1 MCLPHTP
8 PNTPPSS
15 PTTAPSS
22 FDARFFEALTG
33 AALMLMTSLG
43 HRTGLFDAMAPLGW
57 ADSASIARA
66 AGLSER
72 YVREWA
78 SALATAGWLEVDP
91 EGRFRLPA
99 EHAACLTRAA
109 GPGNF
114 AVLAQHI
121 PSMALVETDL
131 VHAFRTGSGVP
142 YARYERFH
150 AVMAEDSGI
159 SVLPVL
165 ESHILPLVPGLTERL
180 ERGVRL
186 LDVGCGRGLAL
197 LQLAARFPRSRF
209 HGLDLCDEVVRWARA
224 EAMQRGLTNV
234 TFAVEDATALD
245 TSAHIGQWDVVTT
258 FDAVHDQAKPA
269 RVLHGIARALAPDG
283 VYLMQDIHGSGHVY
297 TDRDNPLAPL
307 LYAIST
313 MHCTPVSLAQG
324 GDGLGT
330 MWGRPTALTL
340 LADAGFEDVCVHR
353 LDHDPQ
359 NDWFVARLRRAA

>member
-1 MCLPHTP
+1 MCLSHTP
-8 PNTPPSS
+8 PLPPE
-15 PTTAPSS
+15 TFAPAT
-22 FDARFFEALTG
+22 FDTRYIDALTG
-33 AALMLMTSLG
+33 AALILMTSLG

-57 ADSASIARA
+57 ADAATIARA

-91 EGRFRLPA
+91 DGRFRLP
-99 EHAACLTRAA
+99 EDHAAFLTRAA
-109 GPGNF
+109 GPNNL

-121 PSMALVETDL
+121 PSMAMVESDLVE
-131 VHAFRTGSGVP
+131 AFRTGSGVP

-165 ESHILPLVPGLTERL
+165 ESHVLPLVPGLAARL
-180 ERGVRL
+180 ERGARL

-197 LQLAARFPRSRF
+197 LQLAARFPHSRF
-209 HGLDLCDEVVRWARA
+209 HGLDLCDDVVQWART
-224 EAMQRGLTNV
+224 EATQRGLTNV
-234 TFAVEDATALD
+234 TFAVEDATELE
-245 TSAHIGQWDVVTT
+245 TSAHVGQWDVITT
-258 FDAVHDQAKPA
+258 FDAVHDQARPA
-269 RVLHGIARALAPDG
+269 RVLRGIAKALAPDG

-330 MWGRPTALTL
+330 MWGRPTALSL
-340 LADAGFEDVCVHR
+340 LAEAGFADVRVHR

-359 NDWFVARLRRAA
+359 NDWFVARLSRAD

>member
-8 PNTPPSS
+8 PLPTA
-15 PTTAPSS
+15 PTTPST
-22 FDARFFEALTG
+22 FDTRYIDALTG
-33 AALMLMTSLG
+33 AALILMTSLG
-43 HRTGLFDAMAPLGW
+43 HRTGLFDVMAPLGW
-57 ADSASIARA
+57 ADAATIARA

-78 SALATAGWLEVDP
+78 SALATAGWLDVDP
-91 EGRFRLPA
+91 DGRFRLPA
-99 EHAACLTRAA
+99 EHAAFLTRAA
-109 GPGNF
+109 GPSNL

-121 PSMALVETDL
+121 PSMAMVESDLVE
-131 VHAFRTGSGVP
+131 AFRTGSGVP
-142 YARYERFH
+142 YSRYERFH

-165 ESHILPLVPGLTERL
+165 ESHVLPLVPRLTERL
-180 ERGVRL
+180 ERGARL

-209 HGLDLCDEVVRWARA
+209 HGLDLCDDVVRWARA
-224 EAMQRGLTNV
+224 EAEQRGLTNV
-234 TFAVEDATALD
+234 TFAVEDATDLE
-245 TSAHIGQWDVVTT
+245 TSTHVGQWDVVTT
-258 FDAVHDQAKPA
+258 FDAVHDQARPA
-269 RVLHGIARALAPDG
+269 RVLRGIARALAPDG
-283 VYLMQDIHGSGHVY
+283 VYLMQDIHGSGHVF

-330 MWGRPTALTL
+330 MWGRPTALAL
-340 LADAGFEDVCVHR
+340 LAAAGFEDVRVHR

-359 NDWFVARLRRAA
+359 NDWFVARLSRPD